1 MVISG
6 TFKVEREGLSFDDRA
21 MMRIYTHMRNRE
33 VIAVLMRDGW
43 LEVVRKGSHAQFKHP
58 TKPGR
63 VTVPHPER
71 DVPTGT
77 LKSIEKQSG
86 LKLR

>member
-1 MVISG
+1 VQV
-6 TFKVEREGLSFDDRA
+6 TQ
-21 MMRIYTHMRNRE
+21 
-33 VIAVLMRDGW
+33 
-43 LEVVRKGSHAQFKHP
+43 KGSHVQFRHP
-58 TKPGR
+58 IKKGR

-71 DVPTGT
+71 DVPIGT